1 MGPGNGSKWINSEY
15 YSTKRCRLVIVI
27 TNWIIFVIE
36 QNSFDISPVFI
47 SMQLGTYNLANM
59 VQGFLGGGV

>member
-1 MGPGNGSKWINSEY
+1 MGSGNRSKWINLEY

-59 VQGFLGGGV
+59 VQGFPGGGV